1 LHAINVLIV
10 FFIWSAGY
18 AQNNRY
24 IDSVKT
30 LTKSKVDTIRFWAY
44 SELAWELKEVNKK
57 DAIVYSTQ
65 LIEQAN
71 KVNNQKWYAQG
82 LNDLGITYFSSG
94 ELDKALDSF
103 EKSLVIR
110 RKLGSK
116 KDIASS
122 LSKIAVIKTEKAQY
136 GEALKMQL
144 EVLKLY
150 EELDIKPYIS
160 HTCNNIGALYTNIN
174 NNKLSNQYLIRAY
187 AIEKEINNKPGLA
200 VTIASMAGNY
210 SDLGNLDSAI
220 ICLTEA
226 KALFKEL
233 GEYRSYAIACS
244 NLGHTYRKKKNTI
257 KGKENY
263 YEAVDVAKQIGDSAG
278 LVVYESNLA
287 NILVEEGK
295 FEEAEK
301 MMLNS
306 LNVSQRMG
314 QDESVLKMYG
324 LLTVLYIHKKDPEK
338 GNWFF
343 ERYRAT
349 KDSVFS
355 KETSKLYSEEQ
366 TKFDV
371 AKKDLEL
378 LAQSKEI
385 EKDKA
390 QRNLIV
396 SVLLFFVL
404 IAAIAIWAFIQ
415 KRKSNKQVEQKNK
428 LLEHANIEIS
438 HQKEELSEKQ
448 KEIVDSINYAQ
459 RIQNALLANE
469 EFLLNNAVP
478 HFILFKPKDIV
489 SGDFTWATSTGLS
502 AEQAGSVTDKRLYL
516 ACCDSTGHGVPGAF
530 MSLLSMGFLSEA
542 IKERNISEPGKIF
555 DYVRERLIET
565 IGKGDQKDG
574 FDGILLCIN
583 TSTNKITYAGANNN
597 PLQIHNNELIHLPTN
612 KMPVGKGI
620 KTDPFDTFEINC
632 SKGDSIYLF
641 TDGYPDQ
648 FGGPKGKKFKYKQ
661 FEDILLAN
669 HQFSLNTQ
677 KEKLNTAFEDWRG
690 NLEQVD
696 DVCVVGIRI

>member
-1 LHAINVLIV
+1 MQKSIV
-10 FFIWSAGY
+10 FIIILILNLFVSTVSY
-18 AQNNRY
+18 SQNQKY

-30 LTKSKVDTIRFWAY
+30 LTSSKVDTIRFWAY

-57 DAIVYSTQ
+57 DAIHYSTQ
-65 LIEQAN
+65 LIEQSQ

-82 LNDLGITYFSSG
+82 LNDLGITYFSAG
-94 ELDKALDSF
+94 DNDKALSNF
-103 EKSLVIR
+103 EKSLEIR

-136 GEALKMQL
+136 GDALKIQL

-160 HTCNNIGALYTNIN
+160 HTCNNIGALYSNIN
-174 NNKLSNQYLIRAY
+174 NFELSNKYLKRAY
-187 AIEKEINNKPGLA
+187 QIEKEIGNNSGLA
-200 VTIASMAGNY
+200 VTLASMGSNF
-210 SDLGNLDSAI
+210 SDLQQFDSAI
-220 ICLTEA
+220 IYINDA
-226 KALFKEL
+226 KTIFKEI

-244 NLGHTYRKKKNTI
+244 NLGFLYRRQKNNA

-263 YEAVDVAKQIGDSAG
+263 YEAVSVAKEIGDSAG
-278 LVVYESNLA
+278 IVLYESNLA
-287 NILVEEGK
+287 NILIDEGN
-295 FEEAEK
+295 FTEAEK
-301 MMLNS
+301 ILLNS
-306 LNVSQRMG
+306 LSVSKRLG
-314 QDESVLKMYG
+314 QDETVLKVYSS
-324 LLTVLYIHKKDPEK
+324 LTGLYIQMKDPIK
-338 GNWFF
+338 ADWFF
-343 ERYRAT
+343 DRYRNL

-355 KETSKLYSEEQ
+355 AETSKLYSEEQ

-378 LAQSKEI
+378 LAQSKEL

-390 QRNLIV
+390 QLNLMIAAI
-396 SVLLFFVL
+396 LFLVL
-404 IAAIAIWAFIQ
+404 IAGIATWAFVQ

-448 KEIVDSINYAQ
+448 KEILDSINYAQ

-469 EFLLNNAVP
+469 EFLLNNSIP

-489 SGDFTWATSTGLS
+489 SGDFTWATKT
-502 AEQAGSVTDKRLYL
+502 ETHLYL

-542 IKERNISEPGKIF
+542 IKERDITEPGKIF
-555 DYVRERLIET
+555 DYVRSRLIET

-583 TSTNKITYAGANNN
+583 FTTNKITYAGANNN
-597 PLQIHNNELIHLPTN
+597 PLLIQNNELIHLPTN

-620 KTDPFDTFEINC
+620 KTEAFDTFEINC
-632 SKGDSIYLF
+632 NKGDSIYLF

-661 FEDILLAN
+661 FEDLLLEN
-669 HQFSLNTQ
+669 HTFSLSTQ
-677 KEKLNTAFEDWRG
+677 KEKLNAAFEDWRG

-696 DVCVVGIRI
+696 DVCVVGIKV